1 MENQKFYYD
10 NKTVKLFLLATIVWG
25 VVAVLLPGIA
35 AKAVFEVI
43 TAVSTVAS
51 LLALYGSDWIT
62 STGRR
67 LAGRLPDGAPKS
79 AQ

>member
-1 MENQKFYYD
+1 M
-10 NKTVKLFLLATIVWG
+10 
-25 VVAVLLPGIA
+25 PGIA

-51 LLALYGSDWIT
+51 RLALYGSDWIT
-62 STGRR
+62 STGRL
-67 LAGRLPDGAPKS
+67 LAGRLPDGAPRS